1 MLTSKQRV
9 LSAVAHKISDRTP
22 ITFDAEK
29 EVYDSLQQHLG
40 ARSKEQLFDQLSCDT
55 WMVLP
60 GNFIYPASE
69 QSKAVKTTIWGF
81 QNTVT
86 AYSGGTYDELT
97 WSPLAGRDRLSDIDE
112 HPWPADDALD
122 FSCCREDAEEHASRA
137 VIGVFTWGV
146 YFIASFV
153 RGMQDLMTDFA
164 LNPAYVERLF
174 ATIEQ
179 RVLFFLERMLDAFGD
194 SLDIVYMA
202 DDYCSQRG
210 PLFSPETFSRFVVP
224 CLAEIADRV
233 HKRNKKFL
241 LHVCGSVR
249 PLLGMIIDAG
259 VDMLEP
265 VQTRAAGM
273 EPAALKRDF
282 GKDICF
288 YGGLDLQEVL
298 CKGTPRRVRDEV
310 KTLIDVLGEGGG
322 YVLGPGHTY
331 IQPDAPIENI
341 MAMYETA
348 ANYRP
353 WSS

>member
-1 MLTSKQRV
+1 MPTSKQRV
-9 LSAVAHKISDRTP
+9 LAAVDHKVSDRTP

-29 EVYDSLQQHLG
+29 EVYAALHRHLG
-40 ARSKEQLFDQLSCDT
+40 TASEEELFDRLNCDT

-60 GNFIYPASE
+60 GSFIYPASE
-69 QSKAVKTTIWGF
+69 QNKKVKTTIWGF

-86 AYSGGTYDELT
+86 EYSGGTYDELT
-97 WSPLAGRDRLSDIDE
+97 GSPLAGKDELSDIDN

-122 FSCCREDAEEHASRA
+122 FSHCRDDAEAHSGRA

-153 RGMQDLMTDFA
+153 RGMEDLMTDFA
-164 LNPAYVERLF
+164 LNPRYVEHLF

-179 RVLFFLERMLDAFGD
+179 RVLFFLDRMLEAFGP
-194 SLDIVYMA
+194 SADIVYMA

-210 PLFSPETFSRFVVP
+210 PLFSPDTFKQFVVP
-224 CLAEIADRV
+224 YLAKIAARV
-233 HKRNKKFL
+233 HEHDKKFL

-249 PLLGMIIDAG
+249 PLLGMIIEAG

-265 VQTRAAGM
+265 IQIRAEGM
-273 EPAALKRDF
+273 EPKALKRDF

-288 YGGLDLQEVL
+288 YGGLDLQQVL
-298 CKGTPRRVRDEV
+298 CKGAPQRVRDEV
-310 KTLIDVLGEGGG
+310 KMLIDALGRDGG
-322 YVLGPGHTY
+322 YVFGPGHTY

-348 ANYRP
+348 ATYRP
-353 WSS
+353 WST